1 MTVLIECDDCL
12 AMNQQHYCEDV
23 IIDFEKVVICENK
36 QFEVCDYW
44 VKAKIV
50 RAKSYLPLLI
60 LFNFR

>member
-1 MTVLIECDDCL
+1 MTVLIECDKFL
-12 AMNQQHYCEDV
+12 EKNQQHYFEDV

-50 RAKSYLPLLI
+50 KAKFYLLV
-60 LFNFR
+60 

>member
-1 MTVLIECDDCL
+1 MTVLIECDKFL
-12 AMNQQHYCEDV
+12 AKNQQHYFEDV

-50 RAKSYLPLLI
+50 KAKFYLLV
-60 LFNFR
+60 